1 MNDRND
7 SARAIRN
14 VMHTVAFGST
24 DDIDAAFDGLT
35 AMELDEL
42 HRIGNELAGYAN
54 LRIYNASR
62 TEPFEVKART
72 QLYTAAEVD
81 AMRCDSCR
89 ANGLRCLVG
98 LLPSEHTARWNPMTA
113 RWEENDSRTAPSEPF
128 TGDLPM
134 TGNPYPLT

>member
-54 LRIYNASR
+54 LKMYNA
-62 TEPFEVKART
+62 
-72 QLYTAAEVD
+72 
-81 AMRCDSCR
+81 
-89 ANGLRCLVG
+89 
-98 LLPSEHTARWNPMTA
+98 
-113 RWEENDSRTAPSEPF
+113 SRTAPSEPF